1 MKTKCEDVMTAKPVC
16 CNPKDSVQ
24 RAAQI
29 MKDLNIGAVPVCEG
43 LSKLVGIVTDRDLTL
58 KILAEARDPKTTA
71 VGDVMTREMFT
82 CAPDDKVDRVF
93 EIMEHQQVRR
103 VPIVDPRDGLVGII
117 AQADLATRLRAPAKT
132 AEVVT
137 EISRPSFAAV

>member
-1 MKTKCEDVMTAKPVC
+1 MKATCHDVMTAKPVC
-16 CNPKDSVQ
+16 CAPNDPVQ

-29 MKDLNIGAVPVCEG
+29 MKELNVGAVPVCDAEK
-43 LSKLVGIVTDRDLTL
+43 KLAGIVTDRDLTL
-58 KILAEARDPKTTA
+58 RILAERRDPKTTLI
-71 VGDVMTREMFT
+71 GDVMTREIFT
-82 CAPDDKVDRVF
+82 CRPEDKIDRVY

-137 EISRPSFAAV
+137 EISRPSVVAV